1 MPYTIEWEAAGVIK
15 RFTGMVTGPELVASV
30 NEIASH
36 PRFRELKYELSDYLQ
51 SEGTDFSQNA
61 LNEVRA
67 VRISSY
73 QTNPHIRVA
82 IVTHHPDIEQRI
94 YSTIAAKLTLHQ
106 TKVFPSITDA
116 NLWLGRIGEN

>member
-51 SEGTDFSQNA
+51 S
-61 LNEVRA
+61 EVRA